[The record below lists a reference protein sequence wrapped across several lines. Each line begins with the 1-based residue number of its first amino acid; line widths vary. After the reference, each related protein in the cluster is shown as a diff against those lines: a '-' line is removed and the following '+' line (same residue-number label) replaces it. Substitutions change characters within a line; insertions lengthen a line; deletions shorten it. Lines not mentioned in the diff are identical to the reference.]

1 MIGVDDAMR
10 LDDGLE
16 AFADFEVESPVA
28 VGGGVW
34 VEETCADAGFG
45 GRAEDDFEI

>member
-1 MIGVDDAMR
+1 MR

-28 VGGGVW
+28 VGGRVW
-34 VEETCADAGFG
+34 VEKTCADAGFV
-45 GRAEDDFEI
+45 GRAKDDFEV